1 MMKIGI
7 QLNDYGKGYARF
19 GLERF
24 QAAARQ
30 GFEAVDYEMAPT
42 DIALYSLDDAQ
53 LQEKMRADR
62 EAAAR
67 AQVVISQVHGPW
79 RWPPQ
84 DLTDED
90 RRERMEKMKKSILA
104 TRYLGCRHWVVHPI
118 MPYGTDDLTTGH
130 AEDTWRLNVE
140 FMSELLAY
148 AKAQDVIICLENMP
162 MRAFSMATPAQ
173 ILAFVRAMND
183 DHFKICLDTGHVA
196 VFPGLSLGDA
206 VRELGN
212 EIRVMHVHDNPGTH
226 DAHMWPGKGVIDWQD
241 FANALKETGYDGVFS
256 LETVP
261 SAELDDAAFEAECV
275 ELHHIA
281 QDILKSADL

>member
-1 MMKIGI
+1 MKTGI

-42 DIALYSLDDAQ
+42 EIALYALDDIQ
-53 LQEKMRADR
+53 LQERMRADK
-62 EAAAR
+62 EAAAK
-67 AQVVISQVHGPW
+67 AHVIISQVHGPW

-84 DLTDED
+84 DQTDED

-118 MPYGTDDLTTGH
+118 MPYGTDDLKSGH

-140 FMSELLAY
+140 FMTELLAY

-162 MRAFSMATPAQ
+162 MRDFSLATPAQ
-173 ILAFVRAMND
+173 ILTFVRAMND

-196 VFPGLSLGDA
+196 VFPGLSVGDA
-206 VRELGN
+206 VRELGS
-212 EIRVMHVHDNPGTH
+212 EIRVMHVHDNMGNS
-226 DAHMWPGKGVIDWQD
+226 DAHMVPGTGVIDWQD
-241 FANALKETGYDGVFS
+241 FARALHEIGYDGVFS
-256 LETVP
+256 LETAP
-261 SAELDDAAFEAECV
+261 SAELDDEAFEKECV
-275 ELHHIA
+275 KLHDIA
-281 QDILKSADL
+281 VGILKSAEL